1 VLNHSIQKGRTH
13 LTTYWQQS
21 DSAYIKNVNSDSHM
35 FLNYDHEM
43 TIQCIFKGAQLPA
56 TASKTMK
63 NHTGTSTKTDY
74 LRVQAFKSLL
84 IFPIKNTPTTVEH
97 AC

>member
-1 VLNHSIQKGRTH
+1 MLNHSIQKGRTH
-13 LTTYWQQS
+13 LTTHRQQS
-21 DSAYIKNVNSDSHM
+21 DSAYITNAKSDSQM

-43 TIQCIFKGAQLPA
+43 TIRCIFKGAQLPA

-74 LRVQAFKSLL
+74 LRVQTFKSRL
-84 IFPIKNTPTTVEH
+84 IFPIKNTLTTVEH